1 MNAPTAGFIGKAVL
15 RREDQRFLTGNGQY
29 TDDIVHQG
37 QTYAVFVR
45 SPHAHA
51 KLLKVDTEAARAAPA
66 WWGFSLAM
74 ILSTLA
80 GCPAAGLSP
89 ASTARP

>member
-15 RREDQRFLTGNGQY
+15 RREDHRFLTGNGQY

-51 KLLKVDTEAARAAPA
+51 KLLKVDTQAARAA
-66 WWGFSLAM
+66 
-74 ILSTLA
+74 A
-80 GCPAAGLSP
+80 GVVGVFTGEDFVNVGGLP
-89 ASTARP
+89 CG